1 VDDWIY
7 DDRIIMEWSNCETII
22 HSVRTI
28 NEQRWRYKE
37 DNDDDDDDDDIN
49 DDDDNDKRSHLWGSL
64 P

>member
-1 VDDWIY
+1 
-7 DDRIIMEWSNCETII
+7 MEWSNCETII